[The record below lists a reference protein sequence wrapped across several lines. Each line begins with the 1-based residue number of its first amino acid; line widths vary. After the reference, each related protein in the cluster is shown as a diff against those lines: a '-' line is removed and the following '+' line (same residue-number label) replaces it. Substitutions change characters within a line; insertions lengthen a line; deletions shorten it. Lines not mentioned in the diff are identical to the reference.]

1 MIIINL
7 MSEYE
12 FSKSNKNSQIFHIQV
27 DKENTED
34 IEEFWIKF
42 TETNK
47 KCRFI

>member
-1 MIIINL
+1 

-12 FSKSNKNSQIFHIQV
+12 FSKSNKNSQLFQIQV

-47 KCRFI
+47 NCRLI